1 MSYID
6 DIHRIGNL
14 TINDI
19 IKVSNKY
26 VPNPYKLEP
35 WKYMDGQGR
44 TLGRG
49 VLC

>member
-26 VPNPYKLEP
+26 VPNPYKL
-35 WKYMDGQGR
+35 GI
-44 TLGRG
+44 
-49 VLC
+49 VV